1 MSKYLKFAAAAVLVG
16 STFSAAAQQD
26 DQAERL
32 YDRAV
37 QQDAAALMALQ
48 DLAKDKNIDAL
59 MALGFMYEHGVGVA
73 RDVKLAIANYALA
86 CHQGGQYGCANAA
99 YFFEYGI
106 GIDKD
111 ASIAERYI
119 GLIAKDDFDN
129 IDDVKEMERQRHIV
143 YEGKAKAETDVEMRL
158 PVIEYLERHVGS
170 ASSDART
177 MMARI
182 GFTKQDTLRLAR
194 VWAEQ
199 DKEPGMLFQVGSF
212 YNFGYSHVEKKDL
225 EAFKW
230 WQRAAEAGEPHS
242 QNLLGLAYVE
252 GKWGVDRDPAVAVSW
267 FERAAAQS
275 DRDGLVNLGEIYY
288 LGEIVPVDYARA
300 RTLFEEAIE
309 QGSARA
315 PRFLSWIYY
324 NGQSVKTDCKKALQ
338 YRQER
343 RNHQADAQDD
353 AKFLAQCKSDLDQRK
368 QAGKAAPTLR
378 LQHKSTYHGGNDG
391 ALACEPHFV
400 VTTDK
405 VSEIAN
411 LRITVELKNDQGAT
425 TQRTLAFSPFGMN
438 TMNEGLD
445 GRAWDSFSSSTL
457 VPMKTKEFCEFQ
469 ADYRITE
476 AKALINGRN
485 ADLKVE
491 RVARK

>member
-1 MSKYLKFAAAAVLVG
+1 MYTYLKFAAAAVLVG
-16 STFSAAAQQD
+16 SAFSAIAGPD
-26 DQAERL
+26 HQAERL

-37 QQDAAALMALQ
+37 QQDAGALKALQ
-48 DLAKDKNIDAL
+48 DLAKDNDPEAL
-59 MALGFMYEHGVGVA
+59 MALGFMYEHGVGVS

-86 CHQGGQYGCANAA
+86 CHQVGQYGCANAA

-106 GIDKD
+106 GVDKD

-119 GLIAKDDFDN
+119 GLIAKDDIDN
-129 IDDVKEMERQRHIV
+129 IDDMKELERQRHIV
-143 YEGKAKAETDVEMRL
+143 YEGKAAAETDVEMRL

-170 ASSDART
+170 ASSDARA

-182 GFTKQDTLRLAR
+182 GFTKLDTLRLAR
-194 VWAEQ
+194 VWAER
-199 DKEPGMLFQVGSF
+199 DKEPEMLFRVGSF
-212 YNFGYSHVEKKDL
+212 YNFGYSHVEKKDA

-230 WQRAAEAGEPHS
+230 WQRAAEAGEPQS
-242 QNLLGLAYVE
+242 QNLLGLAYLQ
-252 GKWGVDRDPAVAVSW
+252 GKWGVDQDPPVAVSW

-275 DRDGLVNLGEIYY
+275 DRDALVNLGEIYY

-300 RTLFEEAIE
+300 RSLFEEAIE

-324 NGQSVKTDCKKALQ
+324 NGQSVKTDCQKALQ

-343 RNHQADAQDD
+343 RNHQPDPQDD
-353 AKFLAQCKSDLDQRK
+353 AKFLGQCKNDLDQRK

-378 LQHKSTYHGGNDG
+378 LQHKSTYHGGNGG

-400 VTTDK
+400 VTTEK
-405 VSEIAN
+405 LGEIAN
-411 LRITVELKNDQGAT
+411 LRVTVELKNDQGAT

-457 VPMKTKEFCEFQ
+457 LPMKTQEFCDFL

-476 AKALINGRN
+476 ATALVNGRQ
-485 ADLKVE
+485 ADL
-491 RVARK
+491 VAEGMFKK